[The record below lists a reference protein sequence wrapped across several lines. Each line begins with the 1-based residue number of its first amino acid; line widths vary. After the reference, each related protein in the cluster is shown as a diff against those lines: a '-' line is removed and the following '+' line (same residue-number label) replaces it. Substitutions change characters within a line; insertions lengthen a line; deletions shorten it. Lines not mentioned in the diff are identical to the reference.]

1 MQEEFQG
8 HVLHGFLGVP
18 DDWAFL
24 EKWNRIDLFDEK
36 SFLPRKGLLPW
47 ARAFN
52 SSVADS
58 DQKNIIMGYS
68 LGGRLALHALVD
80 RPGLWDAAVIISA
93 HPGLKNQE
101 EKEERLRS
109 DEKWANRFLTE
120 SWGSLMEEWNAQSVF
135 SGKSLLPLRDE
146 KNYSRTTLAE
156 VLTGW
161 SLGRQEDLRSK
172 IEKLSIP
179 VLWVV
184 GEWDR
189 KFVSIAKEL
198 KFSHPNSKVWIASE
212 AGHRV
217 PWQQTNAFS
226 QELKTFFIML
236 REIL

>member
-1 MQEEFQG
+1 
-8 HVLHGFLGVP
+8 
-18 DDWAFL
+18 
-24 EKWNRIDLFDEK
+24 
-36 SFLPRKGLLPW
+36 
-47 ARAFN
+47 
-52 SSVADS
+52 
-58 DQKNIIMGYS
+58 MGYS

-101 EKEERLRS
+101 EKEDRLKS
-109 DEKWANRFLTE
+109 DERWANRFLSE
-120 SWGSLMEEWNAQSVF
+120 SWGSLMEEWSAQSVF
-135 SGKSLLPLRDE
+135 SGESSLPSRDE
-146 KNYSRTTLAE
+146 NAYSRTTLAE
-156 VLTGW
+156 SLVGW

-226 QELKTFFIML
+226 QELKTFITML
-236 REIL
+236 KEIL